1 MSEEALGQLSREDAF
16 MLLNAL
22 PRIGW
27 VTMKKLL
34 KEFDN
39 DPLAIFKGKY
49 DDYRAIGLSEVVSN
63 NLASWRQLFS
73 VQVEKE
79 RLSKL
84 KARFISFENESYPPL
99 LKSIYD
105 PPIGLYCCGP
115 AEFSANIIA
124 IVGSRYAS
132 LYGLQVAE
140 RLACELAERGWCVL
154 SGFARGI
161 DTAAHR
167 GALRAQGLTVGV
179 LGCSID
185 RVYPPEN
192 GELYAELRQKGGLIS
207 ELRLGS
213 RVDRMSFP
221 RRNRILSGMSQ
232 AVVVVES
239 DVKGGSMLTASFA
252 LDQNRQ
258 VFAIP
263 GRIDSDM
270 SRGCHGLIRNGA
282 TLVTCVEDILEDLES
297 APPLSLKLD
306 LEPQLQN
313 LREGVE
319 LTEEEGRICEIL
331 RTQGPLGSSHLVEMS
346 QLSVEELQAILFSLE
361 LKRVILRRNDGLLEL
376 A

>member
-1 MSEEALGQLSREDAF
+1 
-16 MLLNAL
+16 
-22 PRIGW
+22 
-27 VTMKKLL
+27 
-34 KEFDN
+34 
-39 DPLAIFKGKY
+39 
-49 DDYRAIGLSEVVSN
+49 
-63 NLASWRQLFS
+63 
-73 VQVEKE
+73 
-79 RLSKL
+79 
-84 KARFISFENESYPPL
+84 
-99 LKSIYD
+99 
-105 PPIGLYCCGP
+105 
-115 AEFSANIIA
+115 
-124 IVGSRYAS
+124 
-132 LYGLQVAE
+132 
-140 RLACELAERGWCVL
+140 
-154 SGFARGI
+154 
-161 DTAAHR
+161 
-167 GALRAQGLTVGV
+167 
-179 LGCSID
+179 
-185 RVYPPEN
+185 
-192 GELYAELRQKGGLIS
+192 
-207 ELRLGS
+207 
-213 RVDRMSFP
+213 MSFP

-270 SRGCHGLIRNGA
+270 SRGCHSLIRNGA